1 MSSISV
7 DMIDN
12 TVSSSWWKEL
22 VRRFVR
28 VGDELEIRCWKEEA
42 EEIKTASRYGK
53 PTAERTEVSIR
64 GTVTDAFLRELMDE
78 EPTTRSGY
86 HAMTKYFT
94 INVKNELCAFYS
106 EHYGTEIC
114 MENLRENDVSFVEDV
129 FGQWGDTFSVGI
141 YRD

>member
-22 VRRFVR
+22 VRHFVR
-28 VGDELEIRCWKEEA
+28 VGDELEIRCWKEET
-42 EEIKTASRYGK
+42 EEIKAASRYGK

-64 GTVTDAFLRELMDE
+64 GTVTDELLRELMDE
-78 EPTTRSGY
+78 EPTTRSFY

-94 INVKNELCAFYS
+94 INVKNELCNFCS
-106 EHYGTEIC
+106 EHYGTEIYI
-114 MENLRENDVSFVEDV
+114 ENLREDDVSFVEDV
-129 FGQWGDTFSVGI
+129 FSQWGDAFSVGK
-141 YRD
+141 YGD